1 MTNQFSE
8 IIDVPSLQDLM
19 DSLYRIT
26 GIPVAILDQNG
37 LPLLSSG
44 WPKICELFHQIY
56 PEQPRR
62 CFPRD
67 AFTGA
72 IDCQPVADGW
82 VEFQCQNGL
91 IAFGFPVRV
100 DGQHVATLIVGP
112 LLHKPA
118 DPAIFIARAA
128 ELGIRKD
135 EYLHLADQVSV
146 IAREKIEDSLDFY
159 SSLVKILTET
169 ALQSI
174 LHQHSR
180 QEAERSERRFRDLFT
195 LAADGIAITD
205 LHGRILEANPSM
217 LALIGYTYEEFL
229 KGSLTSYVHLEVA
242 DRVAERIQKVV
253 SQGQILFETTLLH
266 KDGRKIPVEI
276 RGRLIV
282 FDDCQAVLGQVRDLS
297 ERKKSEM
304 ALRESEERFRGIFE
318 DAGVG
323 MVLTQKD
330 GHFAQVNPEFC
341 RFLGYT
347 REELLAKTVE
357 EITFPEDRPESMRKI
372 REALAGE
379 RTVINMEKRYLHK
392 GGYAVWGRTTAVYKL
407 SGIDNHLASVAMVQD
422 ITSEKL
428 AQEAAQAS
436 EATLKSILMAAP
448 VGAGVVCKRVM
459 TLVNLW
465 MIEELGYGEDELIG
479 QSARMLYASTAEFDR
494 VGLEQYS
501 QLSREVVGE
510 TQTRFKRKDGK
521 LIDVLLRWVP
531 IDPENFDAGIIFT
544 AADISEMIRA
554 EKELRNALDETKTA
568 HQHLNA
574 ILYSVTAGLI
584 VIDQDGLILMI
595 NPAAEVLLDLKVG
608 AVIGSPVV
616 EVIAGP
622 EFLEGVRCALTGV
635 ERPAPIQLSLDNA
648 PESKHIYLQIKVA
661 PLKDIRGEVHG
672 AVVILHDVTREH
684 EINQMKDEFISTAA
698 HELRTPMTSILG
710 YTELMLEQIEQFE
723 IGQLREFLQI
733 ICDRS
738 MALSQIISD
747 MLDLSRVQSG
757 RLISLEQFS
766 GDLVELVRQI
776 LPSYKYNDSQ
786 CKIIVN
792 VDEEFPPVL
801 FDPHKM
807 TQVFDN
813 LISNAVKFSPD
824 GGTINVVLQTTPDGI
839 IVTIEDQGL
848 GMSPEQQ
855 ERVFDKFYR
864 ADSSNTAVSGLG
876 LGMSLVKSIIEGH
889 GGRIWVESEV
899 GVGTAV
905 YFTLPGILGDNGEPT

>member
-1 MTNQFSE
+1 MMNQFSD

-19 DSLYRIT
+19 DSLCRIT

-37 LPLLSSG
+37 LPFLSSC
-44 WPKICELFHQIY
+44 WPKICETFHQLY

-62 CFPRD
+62 CFPLD

-72 IDCQPVADGW
+72 TDCQPVANGW
-82 VEFQCQNGL
+82 VEFKCQNGL
-91 IAFGFPVRV
+91 IGFGFPVRIE
-100 DGQHVATLIVGP
+100 GQHVATLLVGP
-112 LLHKPA
+112 LLHKPV
-118 DPAIFIARAA
+118 DPTIFIARAA
-128 ELGIRKD
+128 ELGIQKD
-135 EYLHLADQVSV
+135 EYLHMAEQVSV

-159 SSLVKILTET
+159 SSLVKILTDT

-180 QEAERSERRFRDLFT
+180 QEAERSESRFRDLT
-195 LAADGIAITD
+195 
-205 LHGRILEANPSM
+205 
-217 LALIGYTYEEFL
+217 
-229 KGSLTSYVHLEVA
+229 
-242 DRVAERIQKVV
+242 
-253 SQGQILFETTLLH
+253 
-266 KDGRKIPVEI
+266 
-276 RGRLIV
+276 
-282 FDDCQAVLGQVRDLS
+282 
-297 ERKKSEM
+297 ERKKSAM
-304 ALRESEERFRGIFE
+304 VLRESEKRFGGIFE
-318 DAGVG
+318 EAGVG

-330 GHFAQVNPEFC
+330 GQFAQVNPEFC

-347 REELLAKTVE
+347 REELLTKTVE

-379 RTVINMEKRYLHK
+379 RTVINIEKRYLHK
-392 GGYAVWGRTTAVYKL
+392 GGYTVWGRTTAVYKL
-407 SGIDNHLASVAMVQD
+407 SGIDSHLASVAMVQD

-448 VGAGVVCKRVM
+448 VGAGVVRKRVM

-465 MIEELGYGEDELIG
+465 MIEELGYAEDELIG

-510 TQTRFKRKDGK
+510 TQTLFKRKDGK

-531 IDPENFDAGIIFT
+531 IDPEDFDAGIIFT
-544 AADISEMIRA
+544 AADISAMIRV

-568 HQHLNA
+568 HYHLNA
-574 ILYSVTAGLI
+574 ILHSVTAGLI
-584 VIDQDGLILMI
+584 VIDQTGLIMMI
-595 NPAAEVLLDLKVG
+595 NPATEVLLDLKAG
-608 AVIGSPVV
+608 EVIGIPVA
-616 EVIAGP
+616 EIIADP
-622 EFLEGVRCALTGV
+622 EFLDGIRCTLAGGD
-635 ERPAPIQLSLDNA
+635 RPAPIQLNLDNA
-648 PESKHIYLQIKVA
+648 PESKNIYLQIKVA
-661 PLKDIRGEVHG
+661 PLKEIRGDVHG

-723 IGQLREFLQI
+723 IGQLQEFLQI

-738 MALSQIISD
+738 LALSQIISD

-757 RLISLEQFS
+757 RLVSLEKFS
-766 GDLVELVRQI
+766 GNLVELVRQI
-776 LPSYKYNDSQ
+776 LPSYKYNDNQ
-786 CKIIVN
+786 CKVIID
-792 VDEEFPPVL
+792 VDEGFPRVL
-801 FDPHKM
+801 FDPYKM

-824 GGTINVVLQTTPDGI
+824 GGTINVVLKTTPDGI
-839 IVTIEDQGL
+839 VVAIEDQGL

-889 GGRIWVESEV
+889 GGRIWVKSEV
-899 GVGTAV
+899 RVGTIV
-905 YFTLPGILGDNGEPT
+905 YFTLPGMLRNNGELT